1 MESLI
6 SNAAE
11 KEATKAK
18 LIEFMEQNNITAREL
33 SLSLGYNEGY
43 ISRILKG
50 KIDPSFKSMMDTML
64 YFDIRPAEFFT
75 FDLISHT
82 ES

>member
-1 MESLI
+1 MKKYIDTAVWEDDYRKRL
-6 SNAAE
+6 
-11 KEATKAK
+11 KK
-18 LIEFMEQNNITAREL
+18 LMEQNNITAREL

-64 YFDIRPAEFFT
+64 YFDISPAEFFA
-75 FDLISHT
+75 FDL
-82 ES
+82 

>member
-1 MESLI
+1 MKKYIDTAVWEEDYRKRL
-6 SNAAE
+6 
-11 KEATKAK
+11 KK
-18 LIEFMEQNNITAREL
+18 LMEQNNITAREL

-64 YFDIRPAEFFT
+64 YFDISPAEFFA
-75 FDLISHT
+75 FDL
-82 ES
+82 

>member
-1 MESLI
+1 MKKYVETTEWENDYRERLI
-6 SNAAE
+6 
-11 KEATKAK
+11 K
-18 LIEFMEQNNITAREL
+18 LMLDNNITAREL

-64 YFDIRPAEFFT
+64 YFDISPVEFFT